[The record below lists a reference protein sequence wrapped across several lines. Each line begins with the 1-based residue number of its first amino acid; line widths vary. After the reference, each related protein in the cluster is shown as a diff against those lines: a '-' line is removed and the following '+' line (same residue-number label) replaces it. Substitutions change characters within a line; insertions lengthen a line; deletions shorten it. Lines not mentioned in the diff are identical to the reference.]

1 MFRRKLWKYIT
12 FTFPIEKEYLRIYKN
27 GEEITKGIY
36 STDYNLLTA
45 QSLWQAYYQ
54 ILSIIFLKEFIKLNG
69 NKDTILKNLKLVEL
83 NKSIAAV
90 FSNTHALI
98 MI

>member
-83 NKSIAAV
+83 SKSIAAV
-90 FSNTHALI
+90 FLNTHALI

>member
-69 NKDTILKNLKLVEL
+69 NKDTILKNLKLAEL

-90 FSNTHALI
+90 FLNTHALI

>member
-69 NKDTILKNLKLVEL
+69 NKDTILKNLRLVEL

-90 FSNTHALI
+90 FLNTHALI

>member
-83 NKSIAAV
+83 NKSIVAV
-90 FSNTHALI
+90 FLNTHALI

>member
-12 FTFPIEKEYLRIYKN
+12 FTFPIEKEYLRIYRN

-90 FSNTHALI
+90 FLNTHALI

>member
-90 FSNTHALI
+90 FLNTHALI